1 MDNNAVKV
9 YVVKVGG
16 VDEAPE
22 DVRILGVYRTEEAA
36 FEARN
41 AEFNASK
48 WGEEEED
55 DEEFESYGP
64 DLNSTYVDNGVEFFV
79 IEESVLR

>member
-22 DVRILGVYRTEEAA
+22 DVRILGVYRTEKAA
-36 FEARN
+36 FFARN
-41 AEFNASK
+41 AEYNASK
-48 WGEEEED
+48 WGSEEED
-55 DEEFESYGP
+55 DEEFENYGP
-64 DLNSTYVDNGVEFFV
+64 DLNSTYVDNGIEFFM